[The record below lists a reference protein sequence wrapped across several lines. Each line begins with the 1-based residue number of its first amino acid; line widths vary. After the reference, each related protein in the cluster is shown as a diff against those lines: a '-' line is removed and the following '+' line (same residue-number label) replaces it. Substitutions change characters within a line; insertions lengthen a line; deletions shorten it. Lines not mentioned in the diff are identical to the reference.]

1 MHEDEYQNLYPI
13 SNGYIASKNI
23 IEEVEDE
30 DAVGEARMCED
41 CMKPT
46 LRTDVAEA
54 NLVCIECGLVAASS
68 IIDQTKENRVFAP
81 TENGANSVQRDR
93 TGEKM
98 RIDKLNTIRTEFTG
112 T

>member
-1 MHEDEYQNLYPI
+1 M
-13 SNGYIASKNI
+13 SNGYVENPKNV

-30 DAVGEARMCED
+30 DAVGTTRLCEK

-54 NLVCIECGLVAASS
+54 TLVCIECGLVACSS

-98 RIDKLNTIRTEFTG
+98 RVDKLNSIRTEFTG
-112 T
+112 P